1 MSLCEQFQTDLKQAM
16 KSGDKVRLATLR
28 LLMAAIKN
36 RQIDKGGALDDAE
49 ALDVVRLATKQRREA
64 IAFARQYAREDIAQQ
79 EEQEL
84 AILETYLPEQLNTD
98 DLVQRIDAVIQELR
112 ATSDKDLGR
121 VMRVLMP
128 AVKGRADGNTVNRLV
143 RERLGILAGCA
154 HRRDERVLVTLQ
166 RPIGMTVVVAGIGV
180 AGREPQ
186 GLIVGT

>member
-1 MSLCEQFQTDLKQAM
+1 MSLCEQFQIDLKQAM

-28 LLMAAIKN
+28 LLIAAIKN

-143 RERLGILAGCA
+143 RERLTGSLPA
-154 HRRDERVLVTLQ
+154 
-166 RPIGMTVVVAGIGV
+166 
-180 AGREPQ
+180 
-186 GLIVGT
+186 

>member
-16 KSGDKVRLATLR
+16 KSGDKVRLSTLR

-36 RQIDKGGALDDAE
+36 RQIDKGGAVDDAE

-64 IAFARQYAREDIAQQ
+64 ITLARQYAREDIAQQ
-79 EEQEL
+79 EEREL
-84 AILETYLPEQLNTD
+84 AILETYLPEQLNTE
-98 DLVQRIDAVIQELR
+98 DLIQRIDAVIQEIG

-143 RERLGILAGCA
+143 RERLTGSLSA
-154 HRRDERVLVTLQ
+154 
-166 RPIGMTVVVAGIGV
+166 
-180 AGREPQ
+180 
-186 GLIVGT
+186 

>member
-16 KSGDKVRLATLR
+16 KNGDKVRLATLR

-84 AILETYLPEQLNTD
+84 TILETYLPEQLNTD
-98 DLVQRIDAVIQELR
+98 DLVQRIDAVIQELG

-121 VMRVLMP
+121 VMRVLMS

-143 RERLGILAGCA
+143 RERLAGSLPA
-154 HRRDERVLVTLQ
+154 
-166 RPIGMTVVVAGIGV
+166 
-180 AGREPQ
+180 
-186 GLIVGT
+186 

>member
-1 MSLCEQFQTDLKQAM
+1 MSLCEQFQIDLKQAM

-64 IAFARQYAREDIAQQ
+64 IAFARQYGREDIAQQ

-84 AILETYLPEQLNTD
+84 TILETYLPEQLNTD
-98 DLVQRIDAVIQELR
+98 DLVQRIDAVIQDLG

-143 RERLGILAGCA
+143 RERLTGSLPA
-154 HRRDERVLVTLQ
+154 
-166 RPIGMTVVVAGIGV
+166 
-180 AGREPQ
+180 
-186 GLIVGT
+186 

>member
-16 KSGDKVRLATLR
+16 KSGDKVRLSTLR

-64 IAFARQYAREDIAQQ
+64 ITLARQYAREDIAQQ
-79 EEQEL
+79 EEREL
-84 AILETYLPEQLNTD
+84 AILETYLPEQLNTE
-98 DLVQRIDAVIQELR
+98 DLIQRIDAVIQEIG

-143 RERLGILAGCA
+143 RERLTGSLSA
-154 HRRDERVLVTLQ
+154 
-166 RPIGMTVVVAGIGV
+166 
-180 AGREPQ
+180 
-186 GLIVGT
+186 